1 MARARNQRGFDRWW
15 RVLVLG
21 AVLGG
26 ATTVGGAWWSA
37 RAAQG
42 GSVWIRGD
50 WVGLPATASDD
61 LFKYMVV
68 RAASGA
74 ADAVEAHAV
83 SLEPAAVFDAFAG
96 KATEAAP
103 LPSLNALNASGQTR
117 TGVWSAEDR
126 RQVEL
131 ARPARGRDVF
141 RVEWRCGWPKRS
153 MALTARAERPAA
165 FPNPNFVTIGR
176 LAFETDGVK
185 RTRGG
190 LFSPALSGEVLP
202 LRPLWPGFVVN
213 WAVFGGVWVVVLVV
227 PRLAWRA
234 VRGERRRRAGRCPAC
249 GYELEGRLGEGCSE
263 CGWGRGDAV
272 V

>member
-1 MARARNQRGFDRWW
+1 MARARNQRGFGRWW
-15 RVLVLG
+15 RVVVL
-21 AVLGG
+21 ASVLGG
-26 ATTVGGAWWSA
+26 MTTVGGAWWSA
-37 RAAQG
+37 HDAQG
-42 GSVWIRGD
+42 GNVWIDSD
-50 WVGLPATASDD
+50 WLGLPATASDD

-68 RAASGA
+68 RAGSLS

-96 KATEAAP
+96 KAAESAP
-103 LPSLNALNASGQTR
+103 LPSLNALNASGQAR

-176 LAFETDGVK
+176 LAFETDGVEV
-185 RTRGG
+185 RGAG
-190 LFSPALSGEVLP
+190 FGVVLP
-202 LRPLWPGFVVN
+202 VRPVWPGFAVN
-213 WAVFGGVWVVVLVV
+213 WAVFGGAWAVVLVV
-227 PRLAWRA
+227 PGLVWRA
-234 VRGERRRRAGRCPAC
+234 VRGERRRRDGRCPVC
-249 GYELEGRLGEGCSE
+249 GYALEGRMGEGCSE
-263 CGWGRGDAV
+263 CGWGRGTAV
-272 V
+272 S